1 MTEATL
7 TWFANLMDNLSI
19 PYDFM
24 EWKEKPPEDYYFTGS
39 YIETETM
46 DSQESNHFQYVF
58 ILRGVTRK
66 DWMLLERAK
75 AKIQRNAKAIRT
87 VLPDGTGLAVSYATG
102 DEVPTGDA
110 SLKGIKINLNVDE
123 WRVN

>member
-24 EWKEKPPEDYYFTGS
+24 EWKEKPPEDYYFVGDF
-39 YIETETM
+39 IEAATTDREENGHKEYT
-46 DSQESNHFQYVF
+46 F
-58 ILRGVTRK
+58 ILRGFTRK
-66 DWMLLERAK
+66 DWMLLEQAK
-75 AKIQRNAKAIRT
+75 AKIEKSAAVTTI
-87 VLPDGTGLAVSYATG
+87 LEDGTGLAVFYSYG
-102 DEVPTGDA
+102 EHVPTGDA
-110 SLKGIKINLNVDE
+110 ALKGIKINLSVHE